1 MKKYISVLLTSLVF
15 AILSGCGQPG
25 DVTFTSETET
35 KEEAAQWKTEGFA
48 TPGKLENE
56 QIFWTEHYLPWEHK
70 GTNLADGSEERT
82 YLDYGVCGELFWYFG
97 MERGADGTGVLGTEA
112 EYVLEIYDTVS
123 GECADKR
130 FSLGDLGLESSLGS
144 LESMDML
151 DEEHYVFRWMDWEQD
166 QEGMYCQN
174 VDRMVYTDLADGLQ
188 IADIREIYLEK
199 GIYQEVS
206 AEQRFVQSL
215 NWRCDGK
222 GNICVIDYKEDG
234 SQGFYLFDQSGE
246 LLLEYEGT
254 AKQNLVDPLRT
265 PEGELILPVYDET
278 EECYEFLWADAA
290 EGEMRSLVRVET
302 SFPYIGQMYGMLGDD
317 IYYRSQAMSEEGI
330 VKWNIKS
337 GRRVK
342 VFDFQTAGLDTS
354 YRTMLV
360 LREEQPPILRLTKFK
375 DGKPREWIAALTQQR
390 PADDGAI
397 RVANLVGS
405 DYGTTLAECAV
416 LASMETPDF
425 RYEYEDA
432 SAQETRDRILIEL
445 SQGKGP
451 DLLFVSPEDMYMLEE
466 KGLLLD
472 IGQLIPGELQ
482 EELLPGAMEIGTV
495 DDRFLGMPM
504 EVTAQTLAVAA
515 DTWPEDTWRLED
527 VIDLMEEGK
536 LAGAIRSPYVGMNDY
551 AEPSLTVLILIR
563 YSLGDSFLIDW
574 EKGESHF
581 DDERF
586 IRLLELTGTDMSG
599 IHQDTDTWLNGG
611 RDFMWGYFPFTA
623 NFLNFFAHMEEEAGR
638 IVGYPTK
645 GACGRYLEANG
656 VLVVN
661 TNIAHKEAAAYYL
674 ETLLG
679 DEVQLKISMSGLSV
693 RKLSP
698 ENYIVEEEDGRLVYL
713 GGLHASEIP
722 VFQDGTTSIHRAKT
736 FLESCAG
743 APPQN
748 GQITR
753 IIAEEL
759 SAMYAEN
766 KSPQTTAEIINSRV
780 QLYLDEGNYTDL
792 R

>member
-1 MKKYISVLLTSLVF
+1 MKKYISVLLTSLVLT
-15 AILSGCGQPG
+15 ILSACGQPG
-25 DVTFTSETET
+25 DVTLPSESETEG
-35 KEEAAQWKTEGFA
+35 EAAQWKTEGFA

-56 QIFWTEHYLPWEHK
+56 QIFWTEQYLPWEHK
-70 GTNLADGSEERT
+70 STNLAAGAEELIH
-82 YLDYGVCGELFWYFG
+82 LDYGVCGELFWHLGLERVAEDAGSFG
-97 MERGADGTGVLGTEA
+97 SEA
-112 EYVLEIYDTVS
+112 EYILEIYDTVG
-123 GECADKR
+123 GECTVKR
-130 FSLGDLGLESSLGS
+130 FSPGELGLEVSLGY

-151 DEEHYVFRWMDWEQD
+151 DGEHYVFRWVDWEQD

-174 VDRMVYTDLADGLQ
+174 VDRMVYTDLANGLQ
-188 IADIREIYLEK
+188 IADVREIYLEK
-199 GIYQEVS
+199 GICQEVY
-206 AEQRFVQSL
+206 AEQRVGQSL

-222 GNICVIDYKEDG
+222 GNICVIDYREDG
-234 SQGFYLFDQSGE
+234 SRGFYLFGQNGE
-246 LLLEYEGT
+246 ILLEYEGT
-254 AKQNLVDPLRT
+254 SKQNLVDPLRT
-265 PEGELILPVYDET
+265 PEGELILPVYDEK

-290 EGEMRSLVRVET
+290 EGELRSLARVET

-337 GRRVK
+337 GRRVQ

-354 YRTMLV
+354 YRTMLA
-360 LREEQPPILRLTKFK
+360 LREGQTPVLRLTKFK
-375 DGKPREWIAALTQQR
+375 DGKPREWIATLAQQR

-397 RVANLVGS
+397 RVANLAG
-405 DYGTTLAECAV
+405 DGYGPTLTECAV
-416 LASMETPDF
+416 LASMETPDY

-432 SAQETRDRILIEL
+432 SAQEARDRILIEL

-451 DLLFVSPEDMYMLEE
+451 DLMFVSPEDMRMLEE

-482 EELLPGAMEIGTV
+482 EDLLPGAMEIGTV

-527 VIDLMEEGK
+527 VIDLMDEGK
-536 LAGAIRSPYVGMNDY
+536 LTGAIRSPYVGMNDY
-551 AEPSLTVLILIR
+551 VEPSLTVLTLIR
-563 YSLGDSFLIDW
+563 YSLEDSFLIDW

-599 IHQDTDTWLNGG
+599 IHQDTDAWLNEGK
-611 RDFMWGYFPFTA
+611 DFMWGYFPFTA
-623 NFLNFFAHMEEEAGR
+623 DFLNFFAHMEEEGGR
-638 IVGYPTK
+638 IVGFPTE
-645 GACGRYLEANG
+645 GACGSYLEANG

-661 TNIAHKEAAAYYL
+661 ANIAHKEAAAYYL

-679 DEVQLKISMSGLSV
+679 DEVQLKISKLGLSV

-713 GGLHASEIP
+713 GGLHAPEMP

-743 APPQN
+743 APPRN

-753 IIAEEL
+753 IIVEEL

-766 KSPQTTAEIINSRV
+766 KPPQTAAEIIDSRV
-780 QLYLDEGNYTDL
+780 QLYLDE
-792 R
+792 RK

>member
-1 MKKYISVLLTSLVF
+1 MTQSSE
-15 AILSGCGQPG
+15 
-25 DVTFTSETET
+25 SETEGET
-35 KEEAAQWKTEGFA
+35 AQWKTEGFA
-48 TPGKLENE
+48 TPGKLEDE
-56 QIFWTEHYLPWEHK
+56 QIFWTDQYLPWEHRSQDS
-70 GTNLADGSEERT
+70 ADGSEEWI

-97 MERGADGTGVLGTEA
+97 IERGADGAGDFEPET

-123 GECADKR
+123 EECVEKS
-130 FSLGDLGLESSLGS
+130 FSLGDLGLESSRGS

-151 DEEHYVFRWMDWEQD
+151 DEKHYVFRWVDWEQD
-166 QEGMYCQN
+166 QEGMYCQT
-174 VDRMVYTDLADGLQ
+174 VDRMVYTDLAGNLQ
-188 IADIREIYLEK
+188 VADVREIYLEK

-206 AEQRFVQSL
+206 AEQRFMQSL

-234 SQGFYLFDQSGE
+234 GQVFYLFDQSGE
-246 LLLEYEGT
+246 ILLEYEGT
-254 AKQNLVDPLRT
+254 SKQNLVDPLRA

-278 EECYEFLWADAA
+278 EKCYEFLWADAA
-290 EGEMRSLVRVET
+290 EGELRSLARMET
-302 SFPYIGQMYGMLGDD
+302 SFPCIGQMYGMLGDD
-317 IYYRSQAMSEEGI
+317 IYYRSWAMSEEWI

-337 GRRVK
+337 GRRVQ

-354 YRTMLV
+354 YRTMLA
-360 LREEQPPILRLTKFK
+360 LREGQTPVLRLTRFK
-375 DGKPREWIAALTQQR
+375 DGKPREWIAALAQQR
-390 PADDGAI
+390 PAADGAI
-397 RVANLVGS
+397 RVANLAG
-405 DYGTTLAECAV
+405 DGYGPTLTECAV
-416 LASMETPDF
+416 LASMETPDY

-432 SAQETRDRILIEL
+432 SAQEDRDRILIEL

-451 DLLFVSPEDMYMLEE
+451 DLMFVSIEDMYMLEE

-472 IGQLIPGELQ
+472 IGQLIPGEFQ

-495 DDRFLGMPM
+495 DDRFLGVPM

-527 VIDLMEEGK
+527 VIDLMDEGK
-536 LAGAIRSPYVGMNDY
+536 LTGAIRSPYVGMNDY
-551 AEPSLTVLILIR
+551 ETPSLTVLTLVG

-586 IRLLELTGTDMSG
+586 IRLLELTSTDMSSV
-599 IHQDTDTWLNGG
+599 HQDTDPWLNGG
-611 RDFMWGYFPFTA
+611 KDFLWGYFTFTSS
-623 NFLNFFAHMEEEAGR
+623 FLNFFEQMEEEGGR
-638 IVGYPTK
+638 IVGYPTE
-645 GACGRYLEANG
+645 GVCGNYLMANG

-661 TNIAHKEAAAYYL
+661 ANIAHKEAAAYYL

-679 DEVQLKISMSGLSV
+679 DEVQYKISMSGLSV

-713 GGLHASEIP
+713 GGLHASEMP

-743 APPQN
+743 APPRD
-748 GQITR
+748 GQIIR

-766 KSPQTTAEIINSRV
+766 KFPQTAAEIINSRV
-780 QLYLDEGNYTDL
+780 QLYLDERN
-792 R
+792 